1 MVHDVSIILS
11 TYSSNRFI
19 ENYYNNIIEL
29 TEVANI
35 QLIHILNDP
44 TPKELAFKNK
54 FLKLERKKKISI

>member
-44 TPKELAFKNK
+44 TPK
-54 FLKLERKKKISI
+54 